1 MGCRPE
7 NLVKFNEMGWQCL
20 YYSTAWISGVYL
32 SCFSRFAFFYFE
44 NGSLARTHWWKDY
57 PNHPLYAEHKLYYLL
72 QLAFWIH
79 MVFVTV
85 RGRVGGDDVGG
96 FSIADRQC
104 SRTTPAGVCTA
115 ATRDRGTPVLSQL
128 TVTCAVSGV
137 GWRVGCTAC
146 WGWQS
151 PSLMPFW
158 IFSFWLPTM

>member
-20 YYSTAWISGVYL
+20 YYSTAWISGV
-32 SCFSRFAFFYFE
+32 FFYFE

-85 RGRVGGDDVGG
+85 RGRVGG
-96 FSIADRQC
+96 
-104 SRTTPAGVCTA
+104 TTRVVSQLLTGNALERRPRECAQL
-115 ATRDRGTPVLSQL
+115 RRGTGAPRRS
-128 TVTCAVSGV
+128 
-137 GWRVGCTAC
+137 RN
-146 WGWQS
+146 
-151 PSLMPFW
+151 
-158 IFSFWLPTM
+158 